1 MALATRRGVTPDRAS
16 TLLFASLSPLPS
28 VMGYTLHAGQA
39 LEEIPQRR
47 GPLNLHGVKG
57 WYDFYASQVS
67 VDSEGYCDAKTV
79 GMKHVAVRDD
89 GRSSAFKPNPGASQT
104 DNEPD
109 EEWERWQRRFDRVDN
124 EEGILVA
131 LQVSHARPR
140 DATEKKERRF
150 LPTPPARTR
159 RIRTDP
165 RGNRNR

>member
-1 MALATRRGVTPDRAS
+1 MPRACWYVVNLRLERDDVRHSRGERFRAFLLVALATRRGVTRDRAS

-89 GRSSAFKPNPGASQT
+89 GRSSAFRPNPGNIGPRKKDWKVTSSNTQKGAS
-104 DNEPD
+104 
-109 EEWERWQRRFDRVDN
+109 
-124 EEGILVA
+124 
-131 LQVSHARPR
+131 
-140 DATEKKERRF
+140 
-150 LPTPPARTR
+150 
-159 RIRTDP
+159 IRGP
-165 RGNRNR
+165 